1 MIEEFKSAYESKIR
15 TASSDVDSRLGTYL
29 TINPSLSKPEFK
41 EKMEFQR
48 VCISQY
54 RTGSHNLQIET
65 GRMTRTNQDERL
77 CVCNTGI
84 QTISHVLLH
93 CPMLVTIREKYNV
106 VNVEDGIMQEN
117 FLIEM
122 ERILG
127 IERTF

>member
-1 MIEEFKSAYESKIR
+1 
-15 TASSDVDSRLGTYL
+15 
-29 TINPSLSKPEFK
+29 
-41 EKMEFQR
+41 
-48 VCISQY
+48 
-54 RTGSHNLQIET
+54 
-65 GRMTRTNQDERL
+65 MTSIHRDERL

-93 CPMLVTIREKYNV
+93 CPMLDTIREKYNV
-106 VNVEDGIMQEN
+106 VNVEDGTMQEN